1 MTNKELKRK
10 REEIVEEMTLETETA
25 KRYTKLAFE
34 KLAKGERGIAI
45 KFYDIVCIAWECAM
59 QKHDELWDLVGEDMT
74 EEEFKHFCEAET
86 CYTDRIK
93 LAKALRGEKQ

>member
-1 MTNKELKRK
+1 MNK
-10 REEIVEEMTLETETA
+10 REEILQDMIRETKA
-25 KRYTKLAFE
+25 VKCYTKLAFE

-45 KFYDIVCIAWECAM
+45 KFYDIVCIAYECAM

-74 EEEFKHFCEAET
+74 EEEFEHFCETEI

-93 LAKALRGEKQ
+93 LAKALRG